1 MTGNRIDFSKGLL
14 NKHLDNIP
22 DGTSYVRIVAGD
34 MTGNRVDFSK
44 GLLNKHLDNIP
55 DGATYGRH
63 VVSDMTGNRVDFSKA
78 LLNKG
83 ALATKNSVDLA
94 TADVSNKTL
103 DNVADGTRAAW
114 STITQKNAAVDAS
127 GNLLLK

>member
-1 MTGNRIDFSKGLL
+1 MIRRPPRSTLFPYTTLFRS
-14 NKHLDNIP
+14 
-22 DGTSYVRIVAGD
+22 GD
-34 MTGNRVDFSK
+34 MTGNRIDFSK

-94 TADVSNKTL
+94 TADVANKQL
-103 DNVADGTRAAW
+103 DNIADGATYSRILA
-114 STITQKNAAVDAS
+114 TQLTS
-127 GNLLLK
+127 